1 MDRITMFGRQFAKYL
16 RLHAISICCCLCC
29 LQASLS
35 LQERRAEE
43 LAALERQRRLDE
55 ILRQK
60 KERDAAEQFE
70 SITDQEMVDDIFG
83 FLPSL
88 VAGQEGQAPVGFE
101 VRDQTS
107 QKSVMF
113 G

>member
-1 MDRITMFGRQFAKYL
+1 M
-16 RLHAISICCCLCC
+16 
-29 LQASLS
+29 QAFLS
-35 LQERRAEE
+35 LQDRRAEE

-60 KERDAAEQFE
+60 KQREAAEQLE

-83 FLPSL
+83 FLPSM
-88 VAGQEGQAPVGFE
+88 VGGQEGQAPVGFE

-107 QKSVMF
+107 QKSIMLTF